1 MEARYTI
8 SIELETADGS
18 TQKMSINREVH
29 FVDNPDSVGRELAM
43 KVVPTMT
50 KHIDRMVENFAHNT
64 GVTQNGYPLPEGK

>member
-18 TQKMSINREVH
+18 TQKMTINRSAD
-29 FVDNPDSVGRELAM
+29 FGDNPAFVGQELAM
-43 KVVPTMT
+43 KVAPAMT

-64 GVTQNGYPLPEGK
+64 GVTQNGYPLPKGK